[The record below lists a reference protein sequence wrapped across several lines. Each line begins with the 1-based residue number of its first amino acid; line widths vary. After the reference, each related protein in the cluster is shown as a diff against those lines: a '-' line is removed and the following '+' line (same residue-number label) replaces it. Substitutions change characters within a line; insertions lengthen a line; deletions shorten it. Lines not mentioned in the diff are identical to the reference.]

1 MQTLISKWV
10 VILLVTFA
18 LIGFFDSAY
27 LTAEHYAGNI
37 PPCFIA
43 TGCESVTTSVYSTVY
58 GVPVA
63 LAGTI
68 YYLLLFILSIGLLTG
83 TDNKNLK
90 WISIIS
96 GLGFL
101 SSAYFV
107 YLQLF
112 VINAIC
118 SYCMVSAIT
127 TTLIFLTS
135 TYQSR
140 KVSQTSL

>member
-1 MQTLISKWV
+1 MQISKWTA
-10 VILLVTFA
+10 ILITALA
-18 LIGFFDSAY
+18 LIGFFDAAY

-63 LAGTI
+63 LAGAI
-68 YYLLLFILSIGLLTG
+68 YYLILFILGVGLLTN
-83 TDNKNLK
+83 TTTKNLK
-90 WISIIS
+90 WISMIS

-101 SSAYFV
+101 ATAYFV

-118 SYCMVSAIT
+118 SYCMISAIT
-127 TTLIFLTS
+127 TTLVFLTS
-135 TYQSR
+135 AYQFRKISR
-140 KVSQTSL
+140 LS